1 MTQNSGEKQDLEF
14 QKARI
19 RQANALAKS
28 GQELDLNEKRLLL
41 LTMARIKSSDT
52 ELLTHKIGMKE
63 LTTHLGENPYAR
75 AERAARG
82 LLRRLVY
89 VPTENGGFKEFQWT
103 TVAEYVPAESSET
116 GESYVKIRLNE
127 ELAPLLLELRERY
140 NTIPLL
146 DVLPMESFNGQRLYE
161 ILWHDSHGGEKKVL
175 TYNITDLKFSMGMRV
190 LEQKG
195 SKKVWTEKYKA
206 WRDFRKMLKRACS
219 EFDTHGRLRFT
230 FDALRQGRA
239 IQQVRFHLS
248 LVARDDTRPALTPP
262 EATLTAE
269 EVEVADELCT
279 VGYLQDADA
288 FVRKYG
294 YRVVGRAIKFGR
306 AAEARGNSSGK
317 PIKNLPGFIQ
327 HLVTSGAALRALE
340 LDAAG
345 AKKRTRQVDER
356 ELVEVVKHAFDAYR
370 NEMAEEVFRSLD
382 EDTRHALPEVLRIEL
397 ETQNRLYVLDIL
409 EKADWQGT
417 QYQLARNNYLLDL
430 YHDKLPAAV
439 HDISAFLVVKQLL
452 AEQPNEVAARVLNVL
467 KEELAT

>member
-1 MTQNSGEKQDLEF
+1 M
-14 QKARI
+14 
-19 RQANALAKS
+19 
-28 GQELDLNEKRLLL
+28 
-41 LTMARIKSSDT
+41 
-52 ELLTHKIGMKE
+52 
-63 LTTHLGENPYAR
+63 
-75 AERAARG
+75 
-82 LLRRLVY
+82 
-89 VPTENGGFKEFQWT
+89 
-103 TVAEYVPAESSET
+103 
-116 GESYVKIRLNE
+116 
-127 ELAPLLLELRERY
+127 
-140 NTIPLL
+140 
-146 DVLPMESFNGQRLYE
+146 
-161 ILWHDSHGGEKKVL
+161 
-175 TYNITDLKFSMGMRV
+175 
-190 LEQKG
+190 
-195 SKKVWTEKYKA
+195 
-206 WRDFRKMLKRACS
+206 
-219 EFDTHGRLRFT
+219 
-230 FDALRQGRA
+230 
-239 IQQVRFHLS
+239 
-248 LVARDDTRPALTPP
+248 
-262 EATLTAE
+262 
-269 EVEVADELCT
+269 
-279 VGYLQDADA
+279 GYLQDADA

-439 HDISAFLVVKQLL
+439 HDISAFLEVKQLL
-452 AEQPNEVAARVLNVL
+452 AEQPNEVAARVLNLL
-467 KEELAT
+467 KEELTT